1 MDVGLVFMNNRYEVK
16 IMKKIIGFFVVLL
29 IFAGGSWFAYNYFY
43 GGEAYYTQIVTE
55 GEKETDQSSGE
66 TFTTYTYQQKAY
78 NKDGE
83 EKQVSMN
90 AFRDRPLRLKAYLKL
105 KVNPRKGVMEW
116 EEIQQTDVP
125 EKALEKLN

>member
-1 MDVGLVFMNNRYEVK
+1 MDVGLVFMNNRHEVK
-16 IMKKIIGFFVVLL
+16 IMKKIISFFVVLL
-29 IFAGGSWFAYNYFY
+29 IFAGGSWFAYDYFY
-43 GGEAYYTQIVTE
+43 GGESYYTQIVTD

-83 EKQVSMN
+83 EKQISMN

-105 KVNPRKGVMEW
+105 KINPRKGVMEW
-116 EEIQQTDVP
+116 EEVQQSDVP